1 MSIINF
7 IGKKRVGAGPLNQPL
22 YAAGRSGRSVGLL
35 NLRVPYLLLHLLPRS
50 GGDPS

>member
-1 MSIINF
+1 MRIINF
-7 IGKKRVGAGPLNQPL
+7 IGKKRVGAGPLIQTL
-22 YAAGRSGRSVGLL
+22 ICVRRSVGSVGLL

>member
-22 YAAGRSGRSVGLL
+22 CVCAVGLL
-35 NLRVPYLLLHLLPRS
+35 NLRVPYLLHILPRS
-50 GGDPS
+50 GGHSS